1 MLGKPNIG
9 FMGSSF
15 LITLREGLEASLIL
29 AILLTYL
36 KKTNRWDDARYVWTG
51 TFAAIGACLVAGIA
65 IFVALDGLNGKV
77 EYAVEGF
84 IALFAMGVLTH
95 MIFWMRSHARTL
107 GKDLRDKVDA
117 SVGSALAIIAFAA
130 VAREG
135 LETVL
140 FLLSAETESA
150 SGSQVVIGGII
161 GLVLSIVIGFAVY
174 RSGNRLNLRTFFNV
188 TAVLLLLFAAGLA
201 GKAVHEL
208 RELIGWEDGWLVE
221 SAWSLESGIWAT
233 GTFYDFM
240 RGLFGW
246 HKNPE
251 NIRVIA
257 YFVYLVPVVV
267 MYFRGASS
275 NSAADIQ
282 KKDAAQVV

>member
-1 MLGKPNIG
+1 
-9 FMGSSF
+9 MGSSF

-36 KKTNRWDDARYVWTG
+36 KKTDRWADARFVWAG
-51 TFAAIGACLVAGIA
+51 TAAAIGICLVAGVA
-65 IFVALDGLNGKV
+65 IFIALDGLNGKV
-77 EYAVEGF
+77 EYAGEGF
-84 IALFAMGVLTH
+84 IALSATAVLTH

-107 GKDLRDKVDA
+107 GKELRDKVDA
-117 SVGSALAIIAFAA
+117 SVGSALAIIAFVA
-130 VAREG
+130 VLREG

-140 FLLSAETESA
+140 FLLSAETATA
-150 SGSQVVIGGII
+150 SGSDVVVGGLIGLALSVVIGFG
-161 GLVLSIVIGFAVY
+161 VY

-208 RELIGWEDGWLVE
+208 RLLISWEAGWLVS
-221 SAWSLESGIWAT
+221 SAWTLESGLFAT

-251 NIRVIA
+251 NIRVLA
-257 YFVYLVPVVV
+257 YFAYLIPVLLVYLRGSQSVSVPTTTNKE
-267 MYFRGASS
+267 AS
-275 NSAADIQ
+275 
-282 KKDAAQVV
+282 QVV

>member
-1 MLGKPNIG
+1 
-9 FMGSSF
+9 MGSSF

-36 KKTNRWDDARYVWTG
+36 KKTDRWADARFVWAG
-51 TFAAIGACLVAGIA
+51 TAAAIGICLVAGVA
-65 IFVALDGLNGKV
+65 IFIALDGLNGKV

-84 IALFAMGVLTH
+84 IALSATAVLTH

-107 GKDLRDKVDA
+107 GKELRDKVDA
-117 SVGSALAIIAFAA
+117 SVGSALAIIAFVA
-130 VAREG
+130 VLREG

-140 FLLSAETESA
+140 FLLSAETATA
-150 SGSQVVIGGII
+150 SGSDVVVGGLIGLALSVVIGFG
-161 GLVLSIVIGFAVY
+161 VY

-208 RELIGWEDGWLVE
+208 RLLISWEAGWLVS
-221 SAWSLESGIWAT
+221 SAWTLESGVFAS

-240 RGLFGW
+240 KGLFGW
-246 HKNPE
+246 HKSPE
-251 NIRVIA
+251 NIRVLA
-257 YFVYLVPVVV
+257 YFAYLIPVLLVYL
-267 MYFRGASS
+267 RGAKSVS
-275 NSAADIQ
+275 VPTTTNKEAS
-282 KKDAAQVV
+282 QVV

>member
-1 MLGKPNIG
+1 
-9 FMGSSF
+9 MGSSF

-36 KKTNRWDDARYVWTG
+36 KKTDRWADARFVWAG
-51 TFAAIGACLVAGIA
+51 TAAAIGICLVAGIA
-65 IFVALDGLNGKV
+65 IFIALDGLNGKV

-84 IALFAMGVLTH
+84 IALSATAVLTH

-107 GKDLRDKVDA
+107 GKELRDKVDA
-117 SVGSALAIIAFAA
+117 SVGSALAIIAFVA
-130 VAREG
+130 VLREG

-140 FLLSAETESA
+140 FLLSAETATA
-150 SGSQVVIGGII
+150 SGGDVVVGGLIGLALSVVIGFG
-161 GLVLSIVIGFAVY
+161 VY

-208 RELIGWEDGWLVE
+208 RLLISWEAGWLVS
-221 SAWSLESGIWAT
+221 SAWTLESGLFAT

-251 NIRVIA
+251 NIRVLA
-257 YFVYLVPVVV
+257 YFAYLIPVLLVYLRGFQSVSVPTTTNKE
-267 MYFRGASS
+267 AS
-275 NSAADIQ
+275 
-282 KKDAAQVV
+282 QVV

>member
-1 MLGKPNIG
+1 
-9 FMGSSF
+9 MGSSF

-36 KKTNRWDDARYVWTG
+36 KKTDRWADARFVWAG
-51 TFAAIGACLVAGIA
+51 TAAAIGICLVTGVA
-65 IFVALDGLNGKV
+65 IFIALDGLNGKV

-84 IALFAMGVLTH
+84 IALSATAVLTH

-107 GKDLRDKVDA
+107 GKELRDKVDA
-117 SVGSALAIIAFAA
+117 SVGSALAIIAFVA
-130 VAREG
+130 VLREG

-140 FLLSAETESA
+140 FLLSAETATA
-150 SGSQVVIGGII
+150 SGSDVVVGGLIGLALSVVIGFG
-161 GLVLSIVIGFAVY
+161 VY

-208 RELIGWEDGWLVE
+208 RLLISWEAGWLVS
-221 SAWSLESGIWAT
+221 SAWTLESGLFAT

-251 NIRVIA
+251 NIRVLA
-257 YFVYLVPVVV
+257 YFAYLIPVLLVYL
-267 MYFRGASS
+267 RGAKSVS
-275 NSAADIQ
+275 VPTTTNKEAS
-282 KKDAAQVV
+282 QVV

>member
-1 MLGKPNIG
+1 
-9 FMGSSF
+9 MGSSF

-36 KKTNRWDDARYVWTG
+36 KKTDRWADARFVWAG
-51 TFAAIGACLVAGIA
+51 TAAAIGICLVAGIA
-65 IFVALDGLNGKV
+65 IFIALDGLNGKV

-84 IALFAMGVLTH
+84 IALSATAVLTH

-107 GKDLRDKVDA
+107 GKELRDKVDA
-117 SVGSALAIIAFAA
+117 SVGSALAIIAFVA
-130 VAREG
+130 VLREG

-140 FLLSAETESA
+140 FLLSAETATA
-150 SGSQVVIGGII
+150 SGSDVVVGGLIGLALSVVIGFG
-161 GLVLSIVIGFAVY
+161 VY

-208 RELIGWEDGWLVE
+208 RLLISWEAGWLVS
-221 SAWSLESGIWAT
+221 SAWTLESGLFAT

-251 NIRVIA
+251 NIRVLA
-257 YFVYLVPVVV
+257 YFAYLIPVLLVYLRGSQSVSVPTTTNKE
-267 MYFRGASS
+267 AS
-275 NSAADIQ
+275 
-282 KKDAAQVV
+282 QVV

>member
-1 MLGKPNIG
+1 
-9 FMGSSF
+9 MGSSF

-36 KKTNRWDDARYVWTG
+36 KKTDRWADARFVWAG
-51 TFAAIGACLVAGIA
+51 TAAAIGICLVAGVA
-65 IFVALDGLNGKV
+65 IFIALDGLNGKV

-84 IALFAMGVLTH
+84 IALSATAVLTH

-107 GKDLRDKVDA
+107 GKELRDKVDA
-117 SVGSALAIIAFAA
+117 SVGSALAIIAFVA
-130 VAREG
+130 VLREG

-140 FLLSAETESA
+140 FLLSAETATA
-150 SGSQVVIGGII
+150 SGSDVVVGGLIGLALSVVIGFG
-161 GLVLSIVIGFAVY
+161 VY

-208 RELIGWEDGWLVE
+208 RLLISWEAGWLVS
-221 SAWSLESGIWAT
+221 SAWTLESGLFAT

-251 NIRVIA
+251 NIRVLA
-257 YFVYLVPVVV
+257 YFAYLIPVLLVYLRGSQSVSVPTTTNKE
-267 MYFRGASS
+267 AS
-275 NSAADIQ
+275 
-282 KKDAAQVV
+282 QVV

>member
-1 MLGKPNIG
+1 
-9 FMGSSF
+9 MGSSF

-36 KKTNRWDDARYVWTG
+36 KKTDRWADARFVWAG
-51 TFAAIGACLVAGIA
+51 TAAAIGICLVAGIA
-65 IFVALDGLNGKV
+65 IFIALDGLNGKV

-84 IALFAMGVLTH
+84 IALSATAVLTH

-107 GKDLRDKVDA
+107 GKELRDKVDA
-117 SVGSALAIIAFAA
+117 SVGSALAIIAFVA
-130 VAREG
+130 VLREG

-140 FLLSAETESA
+140 FLLSAETATA
-150 SGSQVVIGGII
+150 SGSDVVVGGLIGLALSVVIGFG
-161 GLVLSIVIGFAVY
+161 VY

-208 RELIGWEDGWLVE
+208 RLLISWEAGWLVS
-221 SAWSLESGIWAT
+221 SAWTLESGVFAS

-240 RGLFGW
+240 KGLFGW
-246 HKNPE
+246 HKSPE
-251 NIRVIA
+251 NIRVLA
-257 YFVYLVPVVV
+257 YFAYLIPVLLVYL
-267 MYFRGASS
+267 RGAKSVS
-275 NSAADIQ
+275 VPTTTNKEAS
-282 KKDAAQVV
+282 QVV

>member
-1 MLGKPNIG
+1 
-9 FMGSSF
+9 MGSSF

-36 KKTNRWDDARYVWTG
+36 KKTDRWADARFVWAG
-51 TFAAIGACLVAGIA
+51 TAAAIGICLVAGVA
-65 IFVALDGLNGKV
+65 IFIALDGLNGKV

-84 IALFAMGVLTH
+84 IALLATAVLTH

-107 GKDLRDKVDA
+107 GKELRDKVDA
-117 SVGSALAIIAFAA
+117 SVGSALAIIAFVA
-130 VAREG
+130 VLREG

-140 FLLSAETESA
+140 FLLSAETATA
-150 SGSQVVIGGII
+150 SGSDVVVGGLIGLALSVVIGFG
-161 GLVLSIVIGFAVY
+161 VY

-208 RELIGWEDGWLVE
+208 RLLISWEAGWLVS
-221 SAWSLESGIWAT
+221 SAWTLESGLFAT

-251 NIRVIA
+251 NIRVLA
-257 YFVYLVPVVV
+257 YFAYLIPVLLVYLRGSQSVSVPTTTNKE
-267 MYFRGASS
+267 AS
-275 NSAADIQ
+275 
-282 KKDAAQVV
+282 QVV

>member
-1 MLGKPNIG
+1 
-9 FMGSSF
+9 MGSSF

-36 KKTNRWDDARYVWTG
+36 KKTDRWADARFVWAG
-51 TFAAIGACLVAGIA
+51 TAAAIGICLVAGVA
-65 IFVALDGLNGKV
+65 IFIALDGLNGKV

-84 IALFAMGVLTH
+84 IALSATAVLTH

-107 GKDLRDKVDA
+107 GKELRDKVDA
-117 SVGSALAIIAFAA
+117 SVGSALAIIAFVA
-130 VAREG
+130 VLREG

-140 FLLSAETESA
+140 FLLSAETATA
-150 SGSQVVIGGII
+150 SGSDVVVGGLIGLALSVVIGFG
-161 GLVLSIVIGFAVY
+161 VY

-208 RELIGWEDGWLVE
+208 RLLISWEAGWLVS
-221 SAWSLESGIWAT
+221 SAWTLESGLFAS

-240 RGLFGW
+240 KGLFGW
-246 HKNPE
+246 HKSPE
-251 NIRVIA
+251 NIRVLA
-257 YFVYLVPVVV
+257 YFAYLIPVLLVYL
-267 MYFRGASS
+267 RGAKSVS
-275 NSAADIQ
+275 VPTTTNKEAS
-282 KKDAAQVV
+282 QVV

>member
-1 MLGKPNIG
+1 
-9 FMGSSF
+9 MGASF

-36 KKTNRWDDARYVWTG
+36 KKTNRWADARYVWNG
-51 TFAAIGACLVAGIA
+51 TAAAVAVCLVAGIA
-65 IFVALDGLNGKV
+65 IFVVLDGMEGTFK
-77 EYAVEGF
+77 YAVEGF

-95 MIFWMRSHARTL
+95 MIFWMRAHARSL
-107 GKDLRDKVDA
+107 GQELRDKVDRSA
-117 SVGSALAIIAFAA
+117 ASALSVIAFAA
-130 VAREG
+130 VVREG

-140 FLLSAETESA
+140 FLLSAKTETA
-150 SGSQVVIGGII
+150 SGSQVVVSGVM
-161 GLVLSIVIGFAVY
+161 GLLLSIVIGVAVY
-174 RSGNRLNLRTFFNV
+174 RSGNRLNLKTFFNV

-208 RELIGWEDGWLVE
+208 RELIAWEDGWLVQPM
-221 SAWSLESGIWAT
+221 WSIESGVWSS

-246 HKNPE
+246 HSKPE

-257 YFVYLVPVVV
+257 YFVYLMPVLAL
-267 MYFRGASS
+267 YLRGGS
-275 NSAADIQ
+275 NSSAPATGNR
-282 KKDAAQVV
+282 KEPTQVA

>member
-1 MLGKPNIG
+1 
-9 FMGSSF
+9 MGSSF

-36 KKTNRWDDARYVWTG
+36 KKTDRWADARYVWTG
-51 TFAAIGACLVAGIA
+51 TVAAIGLCLVAGII

-84 IALFAMGVLTH
+84 IALIATGVLTH

-107 GKDLRDKVDA
+107 GKELRDKVDA
-117 SVGSALAIIAFAA
+117 SAAPALAIIAFMA

-140 FLLSAETESA
+140 FLLSAETASA
-150 SGSQVVIGGII
+150 AGSDVVIGGLI
-161 GLVLSIVIGFAVY
+161 GLALAIIVGVAVY

-208 RELIGWEDGWLVE
+208 RLLISWEAGSLVS
-221 SAWSLESGIWAT
+221 SAWTLESGVFAT

-240 RGLFGW
+240 KGLFGW
-246 HKNPE
+246 HKSPE

-257 YFVYLVPVVV
+257 YFAYLIPVLVVYR
-267 MYFRGASS
+267 RGGSRPPSPTAGS
-275 NSAADIQ
+275 
-282 KKDAAQVV
+282 KEVAQVA

>member
-1 MLGKPNIG
+1 
-9 FMGSSF
+9 MGSSF

-36 KKTNRWDDARYVWTG
+36 KKTNRWVDARFVWQG
-51 TFAAIGACLVAGIA
+51 TAAAAAVCLVAGLA
-65 IFVALDGLNGKV
+65 IFLALDGMAGKL

-84 IALFAMGVLTH
+84 IALFAMAVLTH
-95 MIFWMRSHARTL
+95 MIFWMRSHARAL
-107 GKDLRDKVDA
+107 GQELREKVDRAEA
-117 SVGSALAIIAFAA
+117 SAVALIAFAA
-130 VAREG
+130 VSREG

-150 SGSQVVIGGII
+150 SGSQVVVGGLL
-161 GLVLSIVIGFAVY
+161 GLVFAVVIGFAVY

-208 RELIGWEDGWLVE
+208 RELIGWEDGWLV
-221 SAWSLESGIWAT
+221 SPTWSIESGMWAK

-246 HKNPE
+246 HKSPE

-257 YFVYLVPVVV
+257 YFTYLIPVLSLYRRGGSAGQLVAAREKREVPT
-267 MYFRGASS
+267 
-275 NSAADIQ
+275 
-282 KKDAAQVV
+282 QVV

>member
-1 MLGKPNIG
+1 
-9 FMGSSF
+9 MGSSF

-36 KKTNRWDDARYVWTG
+36 KKTDRWADARFVWAG
-51 TFAAIGACLVAGIA
+51 TVAAIGICLVAGIA
-65 IFVALDGLNGKV
+65 IFIALDGLNGKV

-84 IALFAMGVLTH
+84 IALSATAVLTH

-107 GKDLRDKVDA
+107 GKELRDKVDA
-117 SVGSALAIIAFAA
+117 SVGSALAIIAFVA
-130 VAREG
+130 VLREG

-140 FLLSAETESA
+140 FLLSAETATA
-150 SGSQVVIGGII
+150 SGGDVVIGGLL
-161 GLVLSIVIGFAVY
+161 GLALSVVIGFGVY

-201 GKAVHEL
+201 GKSVHEL
-208 RELIGWEDGWLVE
+208 RLFISWEAGWLVS
-221 SAWSLESGIWAT
+221 SAWTLESGLFAS

-240 RGLFGW
+240 KGLFGW

-251 NIRVIA
+251 NIRVLA
-257 YFVYLVPVVV
+257 YFTYLIPVLLVYL
-267 MYFRGASS
+267 RGAKSV
-275 NSAADIQ
+275 SAPTTAN
-282 KKDAAQVV
+282 KEVSQVV

>member
-1 MLGKPNIG
+1 
-9 FMGSSF
+9 MGSSF

-36 KKTNRWDDARYVWTG
+36 KKTDRWADARFVWAG
-51 TFAAIGACLVAGIA
+51 TVAAIGICLVAGIA
-65 IFVALDGLNGKV
+65 IFIALDGLNGKV

-84 IALFAMGVLTH
+84 IALSATAVLTH

-107 GKDLRDKVDA
+107 GKELRDKVDA
-117 SVGSALAIIAFAA
+117 SVGSALAIIAFVA
-130 VAREG
+130 VLREG

-140 FLLSAETESA
+140 FLLSAETATA
-150 SGSQVVIGGII
+150 SGGDVVVGGLLGLALSVVIGFG
-161 GLVLSIVIGFAVY
+161 VY

-201 GKAVHEL
+201 GKSVHEL
-208 RELIGWEDGWLVE
+208 RLFISWEAGWLVS
-221 SAWSLESGIWAT
+221 SAWTLESGLFAS

-251 NIRVIA
+251 NIRVLA
-257 YFVYLVPVVV
+257 YFTYLIPVLLVYL
-267 MYFRGASS
+267 RGAKSV
-275 NSAADIQ
+275 SAPTTAN
-282 KKDAAQVV
+282 KEVSQVV

>member
-1 MLGKPNIG
+1 
-9 FMGSSF
+9 MGSSF

-36 KKTNRWDDARYVWTG
+36 KKTDRWADARFVWAG
-51 TFAAIGACLVAGIA
+51 TAAAIGICLVAGVA
-65 IFVALDGLNGKV
+65 IFIALDGLNGKV

-84 IALFAMGVLTH
+84 IALLATAVLTH

-107 GKDLRDKVDA
+107 GKELRDKVDA
-117 SVGSALAIIAFAA
+117 SVGSALAIIAFVA
-130 VAREG
+130 VLREG

-140 FLLSAETESA
+140 FLLSAETATA
-150 SGSQVVIGGII
+150 SGSDVVVGGLIGLALSVVIGFG
-161 GLVLSIVIGFAVY
+161 VY

-208 RELIGWEDGWLVE
+208 RLLISWEAGWLVS
-221 SAWSLESGIWAT
+221 SAWTLESGVFAS

-240 RGLFGW
+240 KGLFGW
-246 HKNPE
+246 HKSPE
-251 NIRVIA
+251 NIRVLA
-257 YFVYLVPVVV
+257 YFAYLIPVLLVYLRGVKSVSVPTTTNKE
-267 MYFRGASS
+267 AS
-275 NSAADIQ
+275 
-282 KKDAAQVV
+282 QVV